1 MRSFVRRSFVRRV
14 PCWARLAL
22 YAAMLLTA
30 VGHVPEEAGGGCGG
44 GDQNKLDAH
53 LPPSITLR
61 EALARASVGAEEV
74 EEICAVGLKST
85 EQLCG
90 LTLEKV
96 RAMSG
101 LRAAARSTLVYLATL
116 PSEDRV
122 KLTLPAS
129 IRSHSLFVSAA
140 IAAGRLAIDLLAS
153 VLEVAAGSRRLSGV
167 YRSLADTVLPKNQA
181 LLVAVRW
188 NDTQLLRSALRR
200 GANPNLQPPQSF
212 LASLFPVLRG
222 VFLRQPPLCLA
233 CECGHAQIAQVLLEE
248 AGAHPDIKNSRN
260 VTALMLATG
269 GPCNDIPFAERG
281 GKTVKRFFLH
291 CLEKYYLSES
301 TLPRLRA
308 ALRRR
313 RASSPAENNITQLIA
328 LHNGCEYEVCDASQQ
343 DLIEQVS
350 IVAQLIK
357 AGADPNARGRLGHTA
372 LFEATRYRKKIKNK
386 KNVRGRLVHT
396 ALFEVTWY
404 RSN

>member
-1 MRSFVRRSFVRRV
+1 MRSFV

-22 YAAMLLTA
+22 YAAMLLAA
-30 VGHVPEEAGGGCGG
+30 VGDVPEEAGGGGGGG
-44 GDQNKLDAH
+44 GDDGGERDSALFGHQHKLDAARGDH

-74 EEICAVGLKST
+74 EEICAGGLTST

-90 LTLEKV
+90 LTLDKV

-101 LRAAARSTLVYLATL
+101 LRARARSTLVYLATL

-167 YRSLADTVLPKNQA
+167 YSSLADTVLPKTHA

-188 NDTQLLRSALRR
+188 NDTHLLRSALRR
-200 GANPNLQPPQSF
+200 GADPNLQPPHSS

-222 VFLRQPPLCLA
+222 VWLRQPPLCLA

-248 AGAHPDIKNSRN
+248 AGAHPDIRNSRN
-260 VTALMLATG
+260 VTALMLASG
-269 GPCNDIPFAERG
+269 GLCNDIPFAETGRKG
-281 GKTVKRFFLH
+281 LAKRFFRH

-301 TLPRLRA
+301 ALPRLRA
-308 ALRRR
+308 ALRRPP
-313 RASSPAENNITQLIA
+313 SEN
-328 LHNGCEYEVCDASQQ
+328 
-343 DLIEQVS
+343 S

-372 LFEATRYRKKIKNK
+372 LFEATWYRKIK
-386 KNVRGRLVHT
+386 
-396 ALFEVTWY
+396 
-404 RSN
+404 